1 MNAGPEERPPLF
13 YMAHAALRHR
23 HTQTALILPRPIQRM
38 VFRTL
43 VAARPVLGRYRGN
56 DWPGCPA
63 RCTGA
68 PAVAR
73 EDA

>member
-1 MNAGPEERPPLF
+1 MVNTEGPNI
-13 YMAHAALRHR
+13 ALENR
-23 HTQTALILPRPIQRM
+23 HTQTALIRPRPIQAM

-43 VAARPVLGRYRGN
+43 VAAGTVLGRYRGK

-68 PAVAR
+68 PALGW